1 MTPQFN
7 SFVSQLES
15 KEHVQSSRCSRQ
27 GDANNPFDKAV
38 NQDVGTYGMYSYNGI
53 RSSDG
58 LR

>member
-15 KEHVQSSRCSRQ
+15 KEYMQSNHCSRQ
-27 GDANNPFDKAV
+27 GDANNPFDKEV
-38 NQDVGTYGMYSYNGI
+38 NQDVGMYSFNEN